1 MDAPAF
7 ANVDAAVMMRRAP
20 PRAMAEGSRRREC
33 LRATQLL
40 MCALLGA
47 GAHREPSPAP
57 MRWEASELDLHD
69 ERRAAHDVDAVIS
82 SYAVAIFSKSLCKV
96 SLLARIKLPP
106 VRLSQ
111 PFPPSRPR
119 APVSCRSKSVSC
131 IQVSARVKDALETI
145 GIPYYALEI
154 DARIDSAAMLRAL
167 AKRSGSKRAVVPSVW
182 VNGYEVHD
190 TLKAVRTGE
199 FAHWV
204 EESRAPGPDTT
215 PS

>member
-1 MDAPAF
+1 
-7 ANVDAAVMMRRAP
+7 
-20 PRAMAEGSRRREC
+20 
-33 LRATQLL
+33 
-40 MCALLGA
+40 
-47 GAHREPSPAP
+47 
-57 MRWEASELDLHD
+57 MRWEASELDLND
-69 ERRAAHDVDAVIS
+69 ERRAARDVDAVIS

-96 SLLARIKLPP
+96 SLRAGIGPPP
-106 VRLSQ
+106 VRLFQ
-111 PFPPSRPR
+111 PVLPSRPR
-119 APVSCRSKSVSC
+119 APVSSLQNLSSV

-182 VNGYEVHD
+182 VNGYEVQD

-204 EESRAPGPDTT
+204 EESRVPGPDAA
-215 PS
+215 PG